1 MTDTNENIA
10 EENLEMNEVS
20 DEGLENNEENEGS
33 SDTNEL
39 EKAQEEALLYKD
51 KYMRSVA
58 EMENLKRR
66 HEKQKA
72 DAIKFGLE
80 SLMKN
85 LLPVLDG
92 FDKSSEVSSETVLED
107 YQKGIEMVRKQL
119 VDVLAKSGLE
129 GFDSKGEPFN
139 PEFHQAIQKIEDP
152 EVSEELVKDE
162 YQKGYKLNDR
172 LLRAAMVSVA
182 VPSEG

>member
-1 MTDTNENIA
+1 
-10 EENLEMNEVS
+10 
-20 DEGLENNEENEGS
+20 
-33 SDTNEL
+33 
-39 EKAQEEALLYKD
+39 
-51 KYMRSVA
+51 MRSVA

-92 FDKSSEVSSETVLED
+92 FDKSSEVSEETVLAD
-107 YQKGIEMVRKQL
+107 YQQGIELVRKQL
-119 VDVLAKSGLE
+119 SDALAKSGLE

-139 PEFHQAIQKIEDP
+139 PDLHQAIQRVEDA

-162 YQKGYKLNDR
+162 FQRGYKLNGR
-172 LLRAAMVSVA
+172 LLRAAMVSVV
-182 VPSEG
+182 VPEN

>member
-1 MTDTNENIA
+1 MTDKSKNDTEEQVPVVEAVVDVEDNENVEAGEDIA
-10 EENLEMNEVS
+10 DS
-20 DEGLENNEENEGS
+20 DL
-33 SDTNEL
+33 L
-39 EKAQEEALLYKD
+39 KAQEEAGLFKD

-92 FDKSSEVSSETVLED
+92 FEKSSEVSEDTVLAD
-107 YQKGIEMVRKQL
+107 YQQGIEMVKKQL
-119 VDVLAKSGLE
+119 SDVLAKSGLE
-129 GFDSKGEPFN
+129 GFESKGAPFN
-139 PEFHQAIQKIEDP
+139 PEVHQAIQKVEDP
-152 EVSEELVKDE
+152 EVTEELVKNE
-162 YQKGYKLNDR
+162 FQKGYKLNGR
-172 LLRAAMVSVA
+172 LLRAAMVSVV
-182 VPSEG
+182 VPES

>member
-1 MTDTNENIA
+1 M
-10 EENLEMNEVS
+10 EENKDNNVEEQAPVVEVVEDTES
-20 DEGLENNEENEGS
+20 EVEENQEVTEAS
-33 SDTNEL
+33 EL
-39 EKAQEEALLYKD
+39 LKAQEEASQFKD

-92 FDKSSEVSSETVLED
+92 FEKSSEVSEETVLAD

-119 VDVLAKSGLE
+119 VDVLSKSGLE
-129 GFDSKGEPFN
+129 VFESKGEQFN
-139 PEFHQAIQKIEDP
+139 PDLHQAIQRVEDA

-162 YQKGYKLNDR
+162 YQKGYKLNGR
-172 LLRAAMVSVA
+172 LLRAAMVSVV
-182 VPSEG
+182 VPES

>member
-1 MTDTNENIA
+1 
-10 EENLEMNEVS
+10 
-20 DEGLENNEENEGS
+20 
-33 SDTNEL
+33 
-39 EKAQEEALLYKD
+39 
-51 KYMRSVA
+51 MRSVA

-92 FDKSSEVSSETVLED
+92 FEKSSEVSEETVLAD
-107 YQKGIEMVRKQL
+107 YQQGIEMVRKQL
-119 VDVLAKSGLE
+119 SDVLSKSGLE
-129 GFDSKGEPFN
+129 GFESKGEPFN
-139 PEFHQAIQKIEDP
+139 PEFHQAIQKIEDA
-152 EVSEELVKDE
+152 EVAEELVKDE
-162 YQKGYKLNDR
+162 FQKGYKLNGR

-182 VPSEG
+182 VPES

>member
-1 MTDTNENIA
+1 MLKSLKILSLEVEENI
-10 EENLEMNEVS
+10 EESEADS
-20 DEGLENNEENEGS
+20 
-33 SDTNEL
+33 EL
-39 EKAQEEALLYKD
+39 LKAQEEAGQFKD

-92 FDKSSEVSSETVLED
+92 FEKSSEVSEETVLAD
-107 YQKGIEMVRKQL
+107 YQQGIEMVRKQL
-119 VDVLAKSGLE
+119 VTFFLS
-129 GFDSKGEPFN
+129 
-139 PEFHQAIQKIEDP
+139 
-152 EVSEELVKDE
+152 LV
-162 YQKGYKLNDR
+162 
-172 LLRAAMVSVA
+172 
-182 VPSEG
+182 